1 MLNRI
6 VYLIILFTVITG
18 ELIIAQNKYPII
30 LVHGFMGWGREEMG
44 NYRYWGG
51 KDDFEQYLKN
61 EGYTV
66 YTASVG
72 PVSSNWDRAVELY
85 YQIKGDQIDYGK
97 AHSELYGLVR
107 KPDGK
112 SYPGLYPEWD
122 ENQPVHLIGHSIV
135 QKV

>member
-1 MLNRI
+1 MLNWI

-72 PVSSNWDRAVELY
+72 PVSSNWDRAVEL
-85 YQIKGDQIDYGK
+85 
-97 AHSELYGLVR
+97 
-107 KPDGK
+107 
-112 SYPGLYPEWD
+112 
-122 ENQPVHLIGHSIV
+122 
-135 QKV
+135 